1 MQRQQSGDASAI
13 SLAHDGCMTTL
24 TQPLE
29 FSVLCA
35 PLAAIDRRALSQAWF
50 SALGLSQGRTASKS
64 LRRRCASGTPLC
76 LAAPSLRSAPGRP
89 HARNVTTAAPSRDRV
104 LEEPGLGKSET
115 LLERRRPTQLARRI
129 ERRFAVVQRVPRRAS
144 IVLAGE
150 RARVHLTLQVD
161 GSRARIVAICSR
173 AVERDVARALAEARY
188 ALARRGIALE
198 ARTKA
203 GAPCT

>member
-1 MQRQQSGDASAI
+1 MP
-13 SLAHDGCMTTL
+13 HDGCMTTL

-50 SALGLSQGRTASKS
+50 SALGLSQGRSVSKGS
-64 LRRRCASGTPLC
+64 RRRCASGTPLR
-76 LAAPSLRSAPGRP
+76 LAASSLRSAPGCP
-89 HARNVTTAAPSRDRV
+89 HARNVTTAAPSRERV

-115 LLERRRPTQLARRI
+115 LLERRRPSQLARRI
-129 ERRFAVVQRVPRRAS
+129 ERRFAVRRVPRRAS

-161 GSRARIVAICSR
+161 GSRARIVAICPR
-173 AVERDVARALAEARY
+173 AVERHVARALAEARY

>member
-1 MQRQQSGDASAI
+1 
-13 SLAHDGCMTTL
+13 MTTL

-50 SALGLSQGRTASKS
+50 SALGLSQRRSVSKGS
-64 LRRRCASGTPLC
+64 RRLCASGTPLR
-76 LAAPSLRSAPGRP
+76 LAASSLRSAPGCP
-89 HARNVTTAAPSRDRV
+89 HGRNVTTTAPSRERV

-115 LLERRRPTQLARRI
+115 LLERRRPSQLARRI
-129 ERRFAVVQRVPRRAS
+129 ERRFAVVRRMPRRAS

-161 GSRARIVAICSR
+161 ASRTRIVAICPR
-173 AVERDVARALAEARY
+173 AVERHVARALAEARY